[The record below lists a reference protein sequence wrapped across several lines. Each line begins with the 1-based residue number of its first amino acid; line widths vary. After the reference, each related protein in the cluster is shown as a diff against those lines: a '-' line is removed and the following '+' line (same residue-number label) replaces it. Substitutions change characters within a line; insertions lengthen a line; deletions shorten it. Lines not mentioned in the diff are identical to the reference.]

1 MLEKLANC
9 TTIEEAV
16 MFLLSFD
23 NALSYNKDALLEK
36 YVEGVTEQEAIGLF
50 LAGTSGERIVL
61 DFIKGEKPFDFF
73 YNCSFNSVQ
82 SVPLILR
89 AIQLR
94 MMIDKIY

>member
-1 MLEKLANC
+1 MLEQLANC

-23 NALSYNKDALLEK
+23 NALSYNKEALLEK
-36 YVEGVTEQEAIGLF
+36 YVDGIKEETAIARE

-73 YNCSFNSVQ
+73 YNCSFNSID
-82 SVPLILR
+82 SAPLIIR

-94 MMIDKIY
+94 IANQK